1 MVQNHTRQ
9 APRSDVR
16 SLLRSRVV
24 QGLLV
29 ATAVLQGVASYSGA
43 RLEGA
48 EAGSSSALVRGA
60 VKGGVALS
68 LTPVR
73 VHMPASVAKGGA
85 DLAAEYRAKGYAV
98 SDELA
103 VKIYRT
109 ALKHEIEPE
118 VAFGLVRTE
127 SEFKNYATSRVGAI
141 GLTQLM
147 PGTARWFQ
155 RGITVTQ
162 LRDEDTNLEIGFRYL
177 AELIDR
183 YDGDL
188 HLALTAYNRGTGTVD
203 RVVER
208 GGDPD
213 NGYAGLVL
221 KGSR

>member
-1 MVQNHTRQ
+1 MVTNHTRQ

-24 QGLLV
+24 QALLV
-29 ATAVLQGVASYSGA
+29 ATAVLQGVASYGGT
-43 RLEGA
+43 RL
-48 EAGSSSALVRGA
+48 AGPDGQASSSLVRGA
-60 VKGGVALS
+60 VKEGVALS
-68 LTPVR
+68 LSPVR

-85 DLAAEYRAKGYAV
+85 ALAAEYRAKGYEV

-103 VKIYRT
+103 EKIYGT
-109 ALKHEIEPE
+109 ALRHEIEPE

-127 SEFKNYATSRVGAI
+127 SEFRSYATSRVGAI

-147 PGTARWFQ
+147 PATAGWFQ
-155 RGITVTQ
+155 RGITVAQ
-162 LRDEDTNLEIGFRYL
+162 LRDEDTNLEIGVRYL
-177 AELIDR
+177 AELLDR

-203 RVVER
+203 GVVKR